1 MSMDD
6 EELDRRLAELPREAQ
21 PDDAVWAGIE
31 RRMQPARRWPAGLA
45 AGLALAAAG
54 LAAIVQIATRA
65 PEPTAMASAAR
76 AEAEMRAMRAGA
88 PARLALDRIGSSEAL
103 MAAWAENRAAI
114 EQLERALQR
123 APDNALLLEF
133 LREARMREAGIV
145 QQGMTTRNRST
156 NL

>member
-6 EELDRRLAELPREAQ
+6 EQLDRRLAELPREAE

-31 RRMQPARRWPAGLA
+31 RRIRPARRWPAGVA
-45 AGLALAAAG
+45 AGLALAAG
-54 LAAIVQIATRA
+54 LAVIVQIATRA

-123 APDNALLLEF
+123 DPDNALLLEF